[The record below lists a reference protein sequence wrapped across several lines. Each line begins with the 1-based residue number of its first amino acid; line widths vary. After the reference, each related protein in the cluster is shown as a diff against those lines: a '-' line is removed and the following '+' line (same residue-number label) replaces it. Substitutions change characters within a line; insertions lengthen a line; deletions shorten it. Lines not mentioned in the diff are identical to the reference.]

1 MKKKY
6 EYEVSSGNVF
16 KDLGLSNPEE
26 RLAKAD
32 LAIQINEIIKN
43 KKLTQMQAAAL
54 LDIDQPKISALS
66 KGKLSGFSLER
77 LFRFL
82 TILGQDVTI
91 KVGPKKVSKEK
102 AQISVS
108 LPKVK
113 KEILH
118 SKQRV
123 TTHVVSVQARKK
135 K

>member
-32 LAIQINEIIKN
+32 LAIQINILIEQ
-43 KKLTQMQAAAL
+43 KKLTQSAAARL
-54 LDIDQPKISALS
+54 LDIDQPKISALTKS
-66 KGKLSGFSLER
+66 KLSGFSLER

-91 KVGPKKVSKEK
+91 KVSPKKISKVK
-102 AQISVS
+102 AQVIVTLS
-108 LPKVK
+108 KIK
-113 KEILH
+113 KDIPT
-118 SKQRV
+118 KRPV
-123 TTHVVSVQARKK
+123 ATDTVRVQARKK

>member
-32 LAIQINEIIKN
+32 LAIQINILIEQ
-43 KKLTQMQAAAL
+43 KKLTQSAAARL
-54 LDIDQPKISALS
+54 LDIDQPKISALN

-91 KVGPKKVSKEK
+91 KVSPKKISKVK
-102 AQISVS
+102 AQVIVT
-108 LPKVK
+108 LPKIK
-113 KEILH
+113 KDIPT
-118 SKQRV
+118 KRPV
-123 TTHVVSVQARKK
+123 AIDTVRVQARKK

>member
-32 LAIQINEIIKN
+32 LAIQINILIEQ
-43 KKLTQMQAAAL
+43 KKLTQSAAARL
-54 LDIDQPKISALS
+54 LDIDQPKISALN

-91 KVGPKKVSKEK
+91 KVSPKKISKVK
-102 AQISVS
+102 AQVIVTLS
-108 LPKVK
+108 KIK
-113 KEILH
+113 KDIPT
-118 SKQRV
+118 KRPV
-123 TTHVVSVQARKK
+123 AIDTVRVQARKK